1 MIEIIPAIIPRS
13 LDDLNK
19 KYSQVKHFTDIVQI
33 DVMDGKFV
41 PSVSWPYVDNNEDK
55 EKSVIAEIDFNFEV
69 DLMVL
74 NPEVVV
80 GDWIKAGA
88 KRVIVHIESIKNF
101 LEIFD
106 AISGKVE
113 LGIAL
118 NTNTPNERIYQ
129 LIWKIDFIQFMGIE
143 KIGFQGQNFD
153 ERVVKKITD
162 LREKF
167 SGIIISVDG
176 GVNMENAP
184 RLIKAGVNRLV
195 SGSAIFESGDIE
207 DTVSKLKN

>member
-55 EKSVIAEIDFNFEV
+55 EKSVIAGIDFNFEV

-88 KRVIVHIESIKNF
+88 KRVIVHIESIKDF

-129 LIWKIDFIQFMGIE
+129 LIGKIDFIQF
-143 KIGFQGQNFD
+143 
-153 ERVVKKITD
+153 R
-162 LREKF
+162 
-167 SGIIISVDG
+167 
-176 GVNMENAP
+176 
-184 RLIKAGVNRLV
+184 
-195 SGSAIFESGDIE
+195 
-207 DTVSKLKN
+207 

>member
-41 PSVSWPYVDNNEDK
+41 PSVSWPYVNNNEDK

-176 GVNMENAP
+176 GVNIENAP

>member
-41 PSVSWPYVDNNEDK
+41 PSVSWPYVNNNEDK

-129 LIWKIDFIQFMGIE
+129 LIGKIDFIQFMGIE

-176 GVNMENAP
+176 GVNIENAP

>member
-176 GVNMENAP
+176 GVNIENAP